1 MAAETIIYY
10 GEGRRDFL
18 TRLFEKGIFGLSQSI
33 SNKDQAFFI
42 ASWGIVDPKDY
53 KKRDN
58 SGWIRSDYIK
68 FAEEKA
74 LMSTPLLASA
84 LNDEEVGEYAEYGI
98 YKTHFEK
105 CIEKGFQ
112 VIEEKVED
120 AHWDNNLLERRVL
133 SDLDLLYTKYIEN
146 NI

>member
-1 MAAETIIYY
+1 MAGETIIYY

-18 TRLFEKGIFGLSQSI
+18 TRIFEKGIFGLSQSI

-42 ASWGIVDPKDY
+42 ASWGISAPEAY
-53 KKRDN
+53 KKRDS

-74 LMSTPLLASA
+74 LMSVPLLATA
-84 LNDEEVGEYAEYGI
+84 TKDDEVGEYAEYGV
-98 YKTHFEK
+98 YKDYFEK

-112 VIEEKVED
+112 VIEKKVED
-120 AHWDNNLLERRVL
+120 VNWDNNLLERRVL
-133 SDLDLLYTKYIEN
+133 TELDLLYAKNLEDTL
-146 NI
+146 